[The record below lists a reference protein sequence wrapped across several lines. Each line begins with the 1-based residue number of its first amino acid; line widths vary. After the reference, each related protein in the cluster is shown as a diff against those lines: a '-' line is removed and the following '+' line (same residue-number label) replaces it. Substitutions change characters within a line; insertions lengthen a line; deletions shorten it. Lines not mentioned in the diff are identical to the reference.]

1 MNFMGEIAILF
12 KKYTKILEFKVDF
25 FVKID

>member
-1 MNFMGEIAILF
+1 MNFMGEIAILL

-25 FVKID
+25 LVKID